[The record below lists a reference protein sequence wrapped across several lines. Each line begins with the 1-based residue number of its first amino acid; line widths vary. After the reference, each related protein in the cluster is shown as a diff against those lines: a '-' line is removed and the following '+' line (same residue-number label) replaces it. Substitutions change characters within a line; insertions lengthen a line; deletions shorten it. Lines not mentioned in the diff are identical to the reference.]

1 MVAQLAAIRCL
12 IGRQM
17 RVRTRVKGEAETKQ
31 ALATGVLI
39 GIIRRVEEI
48 AVLAGETPAAATAE
62 RQ

>member
-1 MVAQLAAIRCL
+1 
-12 IGRQM
+12 M